1 LPANSPFGTVQQ
13 QKKRGIAWITSSV
26 SIVALCLILRFVPSL
41 DDELSG
47 SPGYMEA
54 FAKTTAAQI
63 ASVLHNQYPVFV
75 TKDEQLKC
83 GSMKEKEQENVADSD
98 DSLYMLTFSESSRS
112 VCLAIYAGVSDHST
126 GATRISPTIG
136 RNYGRPLTGPVKA
149 VALQRNLTTLTPAY
163 ISLFHWRTK
172 LSPSGNIA
180 AAKTERF
187 PSRSADISFAEI
199 SVNLLDLRAETAKRH
214 NVINNSLLG
223 TILVGC
229 LVFLYSASMLH
240 RLYRTCQQYCHA
252 HESDLQLREFM
263 MRDVAAI
270 ADESQRNY
278 SERQREM
285 QAQAHVEHIARL
297 ERESIRHGLTA
308 ILERIGDQTIRKS
321 IQEALENN
329 DLPAMQSLLDQL
341 SVAQAAQRTPA
352 DRLTLLLE
360 SLREYCTNEQY
371 DRCQAEAFDLLSRT
385 GFRDARDIVVARHDE
400 FRNVFKAL
408 QEKQGDFRTA
418 QPSQSRIG

>member
-1 LPANSPFGTVQQ
+1 MPADSSFRTVEQ
-13 QKKRGIAWITSSV
+13 QKRRWITSIAISLGIIAT
-26 SIVALCLILRFVPSL
+26 SAILRFVPTL
-41 DDELSG
+41 DDAISG
-47 SPGYMEA
+47 PPAYMAA
-54 FAKTTAAQI
+54 FAKITASQI
-63 ASVLHNQYPVFV
+63 ADVLHNQYPVFAV
-75 TKDEQLKC
+75 RDEDLKC
-83 GSMKEKEQENVADSD
+83 GGMSEKENAADSD
-98 DSLYMLTFSESSRS
+98 DSLYVLTFAERSRS
-112 VCLAIYAGVSDHST
+112 LCLTIYGIASDRST
-126 GATRISPTIG
+126 GAITIGSAVG
-136 RNYGRPLTGPVKA
+136 RNYGRPLTAPVKA

-172 LSPSGNIA
+172 LSLSGNIA
-180 AAKTERF
+180 AAKTERL
-187 PSRSADISFAEI
+187 PSRSADISFADI

-240 RLYRTCQQYCHA
+240 RLYRTCQQYCRA

-263 MRDVAAI
+263 RRDVAAI

-285 QAQAHVEHIARL
+285 HTQAHVKHIAQL

-329 DLPAMQSLLDQL
+329 ELPAMQSLLDQL
-341 SVAQAAQRTPA
+341 SAQAAQKTPA

-371 DRCQAEAFDLLSRT
+371 ARCQAEAFDLLSRT
-385 GFRDARDIVVARHDE
+385 GFRDARDLVVARHDE
-400 FRNVFKAL
+400 FRNLIRAM
-408 QEKQGDFRTA
+408 QEKQGDFGTA
-418 QPSQSRIG
+418 QTSQSRIG